1 MNNSSEKKLK
11 KGGLNKVLKPK
22 QIKCLELMIKGN
34 MTDKDIAAAIHITQK
49 TICEW
54 KKKDKEF
61 QDEYNSLMRNS
72 LQYAAPKAFRKQM
85 SLLNSR
91 NDMVAH
97 LAAKD
102 IMDRAGFSPVD
113 KIDLNADVDMELN
126 INIDYG
132 DADE

>member
-1 MNNSSEKKLK
+1 M
-11 KGGLNKVLKPK
+11 LKPK
-22 QIKCLELMIKGN
+22 QIKCIELMIRGD
-34 MTDKDIAAAIHITQK
+34 MTDKQIAEAINITQK

-61 QDEYNSLMRNS
+61 QDEYNLLMRTS
-72 LQYAAPKAFRKQM
+72 LQYAAPKAFRRQM
-85 SLLNSR
+85 SLLNSK

-102 IMDRAGFSPVD
+102 IMDRAGFNPVD

-132 DADE
+132 DDVSESDD

>member
-1 MNNSSEKKLK
+1 M
-11 KGGLNKVLKPK
+11 LKPK
-22 QIKCLELMIKGN
+22 QVKCLELMIKGN
-34 MTDKDIAAAIHITQK
+34 MTDKAIAESINVTQK

-102 IMDRAGFSPVD
+102 IMDRAGFGAVE
-113 KIDLNADVDMELN
+113 KIDMNADMDMELN

-132 DADE
+132 DDNE

>member
-1 MNNSSEKKLK
+1 M
-11 KGGLNKVLKPK
+11 LKPK
-22 QIKCLELMIKGN
+22 QIKCLELMIRGD
-34 MTDKDIAAAIHITQK
+34 MTDKDIAAAINVAPK
-49 TICEW
+49 TLCEW
-54 KKKDKEF
+54 KKKDKAF

-85 SLLNSR
+85 ALLNSR

-102 IMDRAGFSPVD
+102 IMDRAGFNPTDKVD
-113 KIDLNADVDMELN
+113 ASVDMDLN

-132 DADE
+132 ESE

>member
-1 MNNSSEKKLK
+1 M
-11 KGGLNKVLKPK
+11 LKPK
-22 QIKCLELMIKGN
+22 QLKCLELMISGT
-34 MTDKDIAAAIHITQK
+34 MTDKEIAKAINVSQK
-49 TICEW
+49 TICDW
-54 KKKDKEF
+54 KKNNTEF
-61 QDEYNSLMRNS
+61 QDEYSSLMRNS

-85 SLLNSR
+85 SLLQSK

-126 INIDYG
+126 ISVDYG
-132 DADE
+132 DRNENV

>member
-1 MNNSSEKKLK
+1 M
-11 KGGLNKVLKPK
+11 LNPK
-22 QIKCLELMIKGN
+22 HVKCLELMIKGD
-34 MTDKDIAAAIHITQK
+34 MTDKDIAAAINITQK

-54 KKKDKEF
+54 KKNNKEF
-61 QDEYNSLMRNS
+61 QDEYNSLMRSS

-85 SLLNSR
+85 ALLDSK

-102 IMDRAGFSPVD
+102 IMDRAGFNPTD
-113 KIDLNADVDMELN
+113 KLEMDVDMELN

-132 DADE
+132 DEEWT